1 MKVQFYDYRRK
12 IFTLYATVQGKL
24 LKKILIGIF
33 AFKPIQNCET
43 GFKIQSCLVSQ
54 LPRFDPQIIR
64 NSAWYIIS
72 WFVLLE
78 IMHTNFACTNLFSWF
93 KTQSICLKKHYA
105 ITIKNF
111 FSERYTST
119 ASKTETFKRDSKIF
133 KSESLVAS
141 LKFSRT

>member
-64 NSAWYIIS
+64 NSA
-72 WFVLLE
+72 
-78 IMHTNFACTNLFSWF
+78 
-93 KTQSICLKKHYA
+93 
-105 ITIKNF
+105 
-111 FSERYTST
+111 
-119 ASKTETFKRDSKIF
+119 
-133 KSESLVAS
+133 
-141 LKFSRT
+141 